1 MPTHNFNLPLINGAS
16 PISIVNDMNALATAA
31 DSAMAT
37 LATQGDI
44 SAIRT
49 QVTTANKVATEAQAE
64 AVKASGAAEAASKSA
79 ATADATANTA
89 KGIADNANASVS
101 ALKTQTANLESHVY
115 FQDMERN
122 SNNPFP
128 VQGWNAKR
136 SNDFTR
142 FEING
147 YIGIK
152 PGGTG
157 DYVDNSAVRAAK
169 MVVPGTTSTYGIPL
183 FNIGKVPTNAL
194 RIISGVFFHTAA
206 ASDPYCY
213 NNVYT
218 SEIYVGTDGV
228 AYLATKEALDKETG
242 ITYGTCN
249 TGTWS
254 F

>member
-1 MPTHNFNLPLINGAS
+1 MPTPNFNLPLINGAS
-16 PISIVNDMNALATAA
+16 PISIVNDMNSLATAA
-31 DSAMAT
+31 DSAMAK

-44 SAIRT
+44 SAVKT

-64 AVKASGAAEAASKSA
+64 AVKASGAAKAASDSA
-79 ATADATANTA
+79 ATANATANAA
-89 KGIADNANASVS
+89 KGSADNANTGVTN
-101 ALKTQTANLESHVY
+101 LKTKVDIIDSHVY
-115 FQDMERN
+115 FQEMERH

-128 VQGWNAKR
+128 VQGWSAKR
-136 SNDFTR
+136 SNDLTR

-152 PGGTG
+152 PGGGG
-157 DYVDNSAVRAAK
+157 DYISNEAIVAARIL
-169 MVVPGTTSTYGIPL
+169 VPGTTSIYGIPL
-183 FNIGKVPTNAL
+183 FNLGKTPKDAI
-194 RIISGVFFHTAA
+194 RIISGIFFHTAN
-206 ASDPYCY
+206 ASDPYSY

-218 SEIYVGTDGV
+218 TEVYVGTDGV
-228 AYLATKEALDKETG
+228 AYLATKGAIDKETG

>member
-1 MPTHNFNLPLINGAS
+1 MPTPNFNLPLINGAS
-16 PISIVNDMNALATAA
+16 PISIVNDMNSLATAA
-31 DSAMAT
+31 DSAMST

-44 SAIRT
+44 SAVKT
-49 QVTTANKVATEAQAE
+49 QVTNANQVATAAQAE
-64 AVKASGAAEAASKSA
+64 AVKASGAAEAASESA
-79 ATADATANTA
+79 ATANATANAA
-89 KGIADNANASVS
+89 KGSADNANAAVT
-101 ALKTQTANLESHVY
+101 ALKTQTDKIESHVY

-122 SNNPFP
+122 SKNPFP

-152 PGGTG
+152 PDGGG
-157 DYVDNSAVRAAK
+157 DYVDNAAVIAAK
-169 MVVPGTTSTYGIPL
+169 VIVPGTSGIYGIPL
-183 FNIGKVPTNAL
+183 FNLGKAPANAL
-194 RIISGVFFHTAA
+194 RIISGIFFHTTN
-206 ASDPYCY
+206 ASDPYSY

-218 SEIYVGTDGV
+218 AEIYFGTDGV
-228 AYLATKEALDKETG
+228 AYLATKDAIDKAAG

>member
-1 MPTHNFNLPLINGAS
+1 MPTPNFNLPLIDGAS
-16 PISIVNDMNALATAA
+16 PISIVSDMNSLATAA
-31 DSAMAT
+31 DSAMAK

-44 SAIRT
+44 SAIKT
-49 QVTTANKVATEAQAE
+49 QVTNANKVATEAQAE
-64 AVKASGAAEAASKSA
+64 AVKASGSADAASKSA
-79 ATADATANTA
+79 ATANATANTA
-89 KGIADNANASVS
+89 KGSADNANASVV
-101 ALKTQTANLESHVY
+101 ALKTKTDSIESHVY

-122 SNNPFP
+122 SANPFP

-152 PGGTG
+152 PGGGG
-157 DYVDNSAVRAAK
+157 DYVDNETVRAAK
-169 MVVPGTTSTYGIPL
+169 ITVPGTTSIYGIPL
-183 FNIGKVPTNAL
+183 FNLGKAPTSAL
-194 RIISGVFFHTAA
+194 RIISGVFFHTAN
-206 ASDPYCY
+206 ASDPYSY

-218 SEIYVGTDGV
+218 AEIYVGTDGV
-228 AYLATKEALDKETG
+228 AYLATKDALDKATG

-249 TGTWS
+249 SGTWS